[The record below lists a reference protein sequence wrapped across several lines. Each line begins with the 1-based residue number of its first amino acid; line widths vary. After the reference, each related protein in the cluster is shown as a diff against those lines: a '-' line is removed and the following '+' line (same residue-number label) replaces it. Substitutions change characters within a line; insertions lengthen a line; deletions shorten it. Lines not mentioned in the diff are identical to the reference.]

1 MSASSSNRL
10 PVLQMIFSKIRRL
23 VGASD
28 PFQYPDTPDPLDP
41 NSVGLSDYVNSFYL
55 YDFPAQYRA
64 LKLKDVYTFNTI
76 NGIDTYAFNS
86 ENYTTVE
93 MPCYCMNREIALFN
107 DPWSFFGVNF
117 NWQFQNNFTTGDGTT
132 GQHTGIVTN
141 ITQATQAVVTS
152 NGHGLLAGAEVIITG
167 VVGMTEI
174 NNNVYTIVS
183 ANTNTFTLNVDST
196 GFTPYGSGGVWTSG
210 SYGGFTSAK
219 PILRSINNNPDL
231 NINPN
236 YAASR
241 VQNILITANVSN
253 GVTLNVTDDGNGN
266 LIGDVLNGPVPN
278 IPGSSGIINY
288 GTGEISGLI
297 FSQGVPQG
305 EQIQIQYNPFQPSI
319 PLSILFFQNQFTL
332 RPVPDRGYTIELVA
346 YRQPSQALANTP
358 AFAGNPELSEWW
370 ECIAVG
376 AAKKIYEDR
385 GDERGVAFMDKMLA
399 ERYNIVQTRT
409 YAQLGKQRIS
419 TIFADQLQYNY
430 GQGAGFFG
438 SV

>member
-1 MSASSSNRL
+1 MSASSSNRI

-23 VGASD
+23 TGSAD
-28 PFQYPDTPDPLDP
+28 PFQLPDTPDPLDP

-64 LKLKDVYTFNTI
+64 LKLKDIYTFDTI
-76 NGIDTYAFNS
+76 NGIDTYAFDS

-93 MPCYCMNREIALFN
+93 MPCYCMNREIQLFQ
-107 DPWSFFGVNF
+107 DPWSFYGVNF
-117 NWQFQNNFTTGDGTT
+117 NWQYQNNFTTGDGTS

-141 ITQATQAVVTS
+141 ISQATQAVVTS
-152 NGHGLLAGAEVIITG
+152 AGHGLSTGAEVFLSG

-174 NNNVYTIVS
+174 NNNLYTIVS
-183 ANTNTFTLNVDST
+183 VTTNTFTLDVDST
-196 GFTPYGSGGVWTSG
+196 SFTPYVSGGIWTSG

-241 VQNILITANVSN
+241 IQNILITTNIAV
-253 GVTLNVTDDGNGN
+253 GQTLNVTDDGNGN
-266 LIGDVLNGPVPN
+266 LIGDVLNGPVPT
-278 IPGSSGIINY
+278 IPGSSGIVDY

-305 EQIQIQYNPFQPSI
+305 EPIQIQYNPYQPSI
-319 PLSILFFQNQFTL
+319 PLSILFFQNQFVL
-332 RPVPDRGYTIELVA
+332 RPVPNLGYTIQLVA

-358 AFAGNPELSEWW
+358 AFAGSPELSEWW

-376 AAKKIYEDR
+376 ASKKIFEDR
-385 GDERGVAFMDKMLA
+385 GDERGIALMDKMLA
-399 ERYNIVQTRT
+399 ERYSIVETRT
-409 YAQLGKQRIS
+409 YAQLGKQQIN
-419 TIFADQLQYNY
+419 TIFRDQLNFNY
-430 GQGAGFFG
+430 GSGSGFFG

>member
-1 MSASSSNRL
+1 MSASSSNRI

-23 VGASD
+23 VGAAD
-28 PFQYPDTPDPLDP
+28 PFQLPDTPDPLDP

-64 LKLKDVYTFNTI
+64 LKLKDRYTFNTI
-76 NGIDTYAFNS
+76 NGIDTYAFDS

-93 MPCYCMNREIALFN
+93 QPCYCMHREIALFN
-107 DPWSFFGVNF
+107 DPWSFFALNF
-117 NWQFQNNFTTGDGTT
+117 NWQYQNNFATADGT
-132 GQHTGIVTN
+132 
-141 ITQATQAVVTS
+141 
-152 NGHGLLAGAEVIITG
+152 AG
-167 VVGMTEI
+167 
-174 NNNVYTIVS
+174 
-183 ANTNTFTLNVDST
+183 
-196 GFTPYGSGGVWTSG
+196 PYS
-210 SYGGFTSAK
+210 GFTSAK

-241 VQNILITANVSN
+241 VQNILITVNLTN
-253 GVTLNVTDDGNGN
+253 GQTLNVTDDGNGN
-266 LIGDVLNGPVPN
+266 LIGDVLNGPVPLV
-278 IPGSSGIINY
+278 PGSSGTIDY
-288 GTGEISGLI
+288 GTGQISGLI
-297 FSQGVPQG
+297 FSQAVPQG
-305 EQIQIQYNPFQPSI
+305 QEIQIQYNPFQPSI

-358 AFAGNPELSEWW
+358 AFSGNPELSEWW

-385 GDERGVAFMDKMLA
+385 GDERGIALMDKMLA
-399 ERYNIVQTRT
+399 ERYSIVETRT
-409 YAQLGKQRIS
+409 YAQLGKQRIN

-430 GQGAGFFG
+430 GQGAGWFG

>member
-1 MSASSSNRL
+1 MSASSSNRI

-23 VGASD
+23 VGAAD
-28 PFQYPDTPDPLDP
+28 PFQLPDTPDPFDP

-64 LKLKDVYTFNTI
+64 LKLKDRYTFNTI
-76 NGIDTYAFNS
+76 NGIDTYAFDS

-93 MPCYCMNREIALFN
+93 MPCYCMHREIKLFN

-117 NWQFQNNFTTGDGTT
+117 NWQFQNNFATSDGTT
-132 GQHTGIVTN
+132 G
-141 ITQATQAVVTS
+141 
-152 NGHGLLAGAEVIITG
+152 
-167 VVGMTEI
+167 
-174 NNNVYTIVS
+174 
-183 ANTNTFTLNVDST
+183 
-196 GFTPYGSGGVWTSG
+196 PYS
-210 SYGGFTSAK
+210 GFTSAK

-231 NINPN
+231 SINPN

-241 VQNILITANVSN
+241 VQNILITVNIGN
-253 GVTLNVTDDGNGN
+253 GQTLNVTDDGNGN
-266 LIGDVLNGPVPN
+266 LIGDVLNGPVP
-278 IPGSSGIINY
+278 IVPGSSGTIDY
-288 GTGEISGLI
+288 GTGQITGLL
-297 FSQGVPQG
+297 FSQAPPQG
-305 EQIQIQYNPFQPSI
+305 EEIQIQYNPFQPSI

-385 GDERGVAFMDKMLA
+385 GDPNGIAMMDKMLL
-399 ERYNIVQTRT
+399 ERYSIVETRT
-409 YAQLGKQRIS
+409 YAQLGKQRVN

-430 GQGAGFFG
+430 GQGGGWFG

>member
-23 VGASD
+23 TGSAD
-28 PFQYPDTPDPLDP
+28 PFQLPDTPDPLDP

-76 NGIDTYAFNS
+76 NGIDTYAFDS

-93 MPCYCMNREIALFN
+93 MPCYCMNREIQLFN

-117 NWQFQNNFTTGDGTT
+117 NWQYQNNFATANGTNGQLTGVITNATQANPCVITSALHGLTTGD
-132 GQHTGIVTN
+132 
-141 ITQATQAVVTS
+141 
-152 NGHGLLAGAEVIITG
+152 EVFIEN
-167 VVGMTEI
+167 VLGMTELNGSI
-174 NNNVYTIVS
+174 YTITVLTVNS
-183 ANTNTFTLNVDST
+183 FSLDVDST
-196 GFTPYGSGGVWTSG
+196 AFTPYISGGTWSSG

-253 GVTLNVTDDGNGN
+253 GVTLNVTDDGQGN
-266 LIGDVLNGPVPN
+266 LIGDVLNGPVPTV
-278 IPGSSGIINY
+278 PGSSGQIDY

-297 FSQGVPQG
+297 FSQAVPQG
-305 EQIQIQYNPFQPSI
+305 NEIQIQYNPFQASI

-385 GDERGVAFMDKMLA
+385 GDERGIALMDKMLA
-399 ERYNIVQTRT
+399 ERYSIVETRT
-409 YAQLGKQRIS
+409 YAQLGKQRVN
-419 TIFADQLQYNY
+419 TIFADQLQGNY
-430 GQGAGFFG
+430 GAGGSWFGA
-438 SV
+438 V